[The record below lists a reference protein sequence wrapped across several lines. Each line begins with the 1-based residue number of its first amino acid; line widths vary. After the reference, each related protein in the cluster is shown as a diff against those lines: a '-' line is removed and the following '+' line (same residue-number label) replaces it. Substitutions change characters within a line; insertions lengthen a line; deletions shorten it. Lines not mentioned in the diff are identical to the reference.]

1 MRASATRRTIWISMV
16 EVTSQQALFDRL
28 QSNLLPILA
37 QQLAILSDRLD
48 PSALQKEPSSKL
60 KCILELQAA
69 LEITLDQIATTLT
82 TIVERNRTQSA
93 RGQRTNDQHNT
104 ELIRVDGLENYLT
117 GRMFVRMRRVF
128 EESDE
133 LIQQLRLSKKQ
144 CNHRFDVASIRERL
158 VLNSSSAQGELK
170 RTIKWFTG
178 SQLDRVQDHWP
189 SKLRRIDQILHD
201 LLIRTQVSSNRKQE
215 DRLTGTAEQSSVSP
229 LGDPAI
235 QLVKSLIP
243 VIKLSKLFFKS
254 FSQRGIN
261 RKRLISFTPMSFEK
275 LEQVASAAGDFVG
288 NLSEIQQLLTHETS
302 LRRSSYFLIAKTKS
316 LQLRLG
322 SAYCCTVSYFVPLIP
337 DTDGFP
343 TQNLFKAWYEDWYTA
358 FKLTTQN
365 FIKTIKIAC

>member
-1 MRASATRRTIWISMV
+1 MFARLAAPSVKFADLVEAGFHLCDGEERIPLGYSARLLADFLETLIGKSPFEIDLGLTADADSDVLPRRGLPSSNHLTLISDKPHGTRLSRSTKLDVKNIEFCGIHHHIQDEDVNWGATKGKEERHTREKAEAKKGRQRVYSEFLGLGTIDCFTAGIRAALNNLISSEPGATGKMRASATRRTIWISMV

-144 CNHRFDVASIRERL
+144 CNHRFDVASIRER
-158 VLNSSSAQGELK
+158 
-170 RTIKWFTG
+170 
-178 SQLDRVQDHWP
+178 
-189 SKLRRIDQILHD
+189 
-201 LLIRTQVSSNRKQE
+201 
-215 DRLTGTAEQSSVSP
+215 
-229 LGDPAI
+229 
-235 QLVKSLIP
+235 
-243 VIKLSKLFFKS
+243 
-254 FSQRGIN
+254 
-261 RKRLISFTPMSFEK
+261 
-275 LEQVASAAGDFVG
+275 
-288 NLSEIQQLLTHETS
+288 
-302 LRRSSYFLIAKTKS
+302 
-316 LQLRLG
+316 
-322 SAYCCTVSYFVPLIP
+322 
-337 DTDGFP
+337 
-343 TQNLFKAWYEDWYTA
+343 
-358 FKLTTQN
+358 
-365 FIKTIKIAC
+365 